1 MRCATVSAVTDMKS
15 KLHLAEDQERM
26 KQRMRRM
33 AKAKVANAPVIEY
46 LPKEDYA
53 AVEQMLHLARFG
65 RNTASSGEPQS
76 VLHSTLGERYFGA
89 AI

>member
-33 AKAKVANAPVIEY
+33 AKAKVAPVVEE

-65 RNTASSGEPQS
+65 RNTAGSGEPQS